1 VEIEIEETLYITSEE
16 EDEENDVQSL
26 IKQNAIIKKMK
37 TKLGQTF
44 VKNSKTSKTSKVSQE
59 SSPPKKQSIDFFK
72 KQMTKRFTI

>member
-16 EDEENDVQSL
+16 EDEEDDVQSL

-59 SSPPKKQSIDFFK
+59 SSPRKKQSIDFFK
-72 KQMTKRFTI
+72 KQMSKRFTI